1 MIHGG
6 DALAF
11 AREKKIDVGE
21 VLDFSANINPYGIHP
36 TIVRALQEEIT
47 HLVHYPDV
55 RYQRLREDIAKKV
68 KVQPQEVFL
77 ANGLPLYT
85 GDGKTCAYPFTCTF
99 LFRI

>member
-36 TIVRALQEEIT
+36 TIVRSL
-47 HLVHYPDV
+47 H
-55 RYQRLREDIAKKV
+55 
-68 KVQPQEVFL
+68 
-77 ANGLPLYT
+77 
-85 GDGKTCAYPFTCTF
+85 
-99 LFRI
+99 